1 MPSYEQN
8 KSSKLWSVRF
18 REIDAD
24 GITHQK
30 RLSGFATK
38 KAAQYGYE
46 DYCIKKNEEE
56 AERAAAKAN
65 EHPDDPNDMYFD
77 TLLKLYYKYQ
87 ESRIKTSSLYEIE
100 RKVNKRILP
109 FFTEKRMKDIKPI
122 DVLNWQNE
130 MSKQFSF
137 NYTSDLMTMLTAV
150 YRYGEKY
157 HDITN
162 IMVKVDKP
170 RNTEPK
176 KEMEFW
182 TPEEFSAFR
191 SCADDLTYQTFFTTL
206 YITGCRR
213 GEAEALSWKDVD
225 LKRSTLK
232 ISKSL
237 TRKSPTAP
245 WELTTPKNVSSNR
258 TITLPPSLCQL
269 LKEYKA
275 KQAETCPD
283 PKFVFGGDRPLAS
296 RTTDRYFA
304 DTCQKADVKKI
315 RIHDLRHS
323 CASLLISKGVSIVA
337 VSRQLG
343 HSNIEQTLNTY
354 SHLMP
359 DDQAKIVSELETVS
373 TLLLNNKIQ

>member
-18 REIDAD
+18 RETDVD
-24 GITHQK
+24 GTTRQK

-46 DYCIKKNEEE
+46 DYCIKKSAED
-56 AERAAAKAN
+56 AERVAAKKN
-65 EHPDDPNDMYFD
+65 ERPDEPGDMYFD
-77 TLLKLYYKYQ
+77 TLLNLYYKYQ
-87 ESRIKTSSLYEIE
+87 KSRIKTSSLYEIE

-109 FFTEKRMKDIKPI
+109 YFTNRRMKDIKPI
-122 DVLNWQNE
+122 DVLNWQND
-130 MSKQFSF
+130 MSAQFSF

-182 TPEEFSAFR
+182 TPEEFAAFL
-191 SCADDLTYQTFFTTL
+191 SCAEDPTYKMFFMTL

-213 GEAEALSWKDVD
+213 GEAEALSWSDVD
-225 LKRSTLK
+225 LKKSTVK

-245 WELTTPKNVSSNR
+245 WEITTPKNASSNR
-258 TITLPPSLCQL
+258 TINIPSSLCKM
-269 LKEYKA
+269 LKEYKEQQKKTSPSSA
-275 KQAETCPD
+275 
-283 PKFVFGGDRPLAS
+283 FVFGGERPLAS

-304 DTCQKADVKKI
+304 DTCEQAGVKKI

-323 CASLLISKGVSIVA
+323 CASILISKGVSIVA

-359 DDQAKIVSELETVS
+359 DDNSKIITELETVS
-373 TLLLNNKIQ
+373 AILSHNK

>member
-18 REIDAD
+18 RETDVD
-24 GITHQK
+24 GTVRQK

-46 DYCIKKNEEE
+46 DYCIQKNAEE
-56 AERAAAKAN
+56 AERVAAQAN
-65 EHPDDPNDMYFD
+65 EKPEDPNDMYFE
-77 TLLKLYYKYQ
+77 TLLNLYYKYKQ
-87 ESRIKTSSLYEIE
+87 GRIKTSSYYEIE
-100 RKVNKRILP
+100 RKINKRILP
-109 FFTEKRMKDIKPI
+109 YFAGKQMKDIKPI
-122 DVLNWQNE
+122 DILTWQNE
-130 MSKQFSF
+130 MSAQFSF
-137 NYTSDLMTMLTAV
+137 NYTADLMTMLTAI

-157 HDITN
+157 HDISNTT
-162 IMVKVDKP
+162 VKVDKP

-182 TPEEFSAFR
+182 TPEEFNLFFA
-191 SCADDLTYQTFFTTL
+191 CAGDATYKMFFTLL

-213 GEAEALSWKDVD
+213 GEAEALSWGDIDFK
-225 LKRSTLK
+225 KSTIK
-232 ISKSL
+232 ISKNL
-237 TRKSPTAP
+237 TRKTPNAP
-245 WELTTPKNVSSNR
+245 WEITTPKNTSSNR
-258 TITLPPSLCQL
+258 TIPIPPSLRDM
-269 LKEYKA
+269 LKQYKA
-275 KQAETCPD
+275 EQFELYSAPD
-283 PKFVFGGDRPLAS
+283 FVFGGDRPLAS

-304 DTCQKADVKKI
+304 DVCEKANIRKI
-315 RIHDLRHS
+315 RLHDLRHS

-359 DDQAKIVSELETVS
+359 DDQSKIVCELEAVGS
-373 TLLLNNKIQ
+373 LLK

>member
-8 KSSKLWSVRF
+8 KNSKLWSVRF
-18 REIDAD
+18 RETDID
-24 GITHQK
+24 GTTRQK
-30 RLSGFATK
+30 RLSGFRTK
-38 KAAQYGYE
+38 KEAQYGYE
-46 DYCIKKNEEE
+46 DYCIKKNAEE
-56 AERAAAKAN
+56 AEKAAARAN
-65 EHPDDPNDMYFD
+65 ERPEDPNDMFFD
-77 TLLKLYYKYQ
+77 TLLSLYYKYKQ
-87 ESRIKTSSLYEIE
+87 GRIKTSSLYEVE
-100 RKVNKRILP
+100 RKINKRILP
-109 FFTEKRMKDIKPI
+109 YFTGKQMKDIKPI
-122 DVLNWQNE
+122 DILNWQND
-130 MSKQFSF
+130 MSSQFSF

-162 IMVKVDKP
+162 ITVKVDKP

-182 TPEEFSAFR
+182 TPEEFAAFR
-191 SCADDLTYQTFFTTL
+191 ACAEDPTYKMFFTTL
-206 YITGCRR
+206 YVTGCRR
-213 GEAEALSWKDVD
+213 GEAEALSWSDID
-225 LKRSTLK
+225 LKRSTIK

-258 TITLPPSLCQL
+258 TVKMPPSLCKMF
-269 LKEYKA
+269 KEYKE
-275 KQAETCPD
+275 QQFEEYAE
-283 PKFVFGGDRPLAS
+283 PKFVFGGDRPIAS
-296 RTTDRYFA
+296 RTTDRYFT
-304 DTCQKADVKKI
+304 DVCEKAGVKRI
-315 RIHDLRHS
+315 RLHDLRHS

-359 DDQAKIVSELETVS
+359 DDQSKIIAELETVS
-373 TLLLNNKIQ
+373 AQLAD

>member
-18 REIDAD
+18 REIDVD
-24 GITHQK
+24 GTTHQR

-46 DYCIKKNEEE
+46 DYCIKKSSED
-56 AERAAAKAN
+56 AERAAAKAD
-65 EHPDDPNDMYFD
+65 EHPTDPNDMYFD
-77 TLLKLYYKYQ
+77 TLLNLYYKYKQ
-87 ESRIKTSSLYEIE
+87 GRIKTSSFYEIE
-100 RKVNKRILP
+100 RKINKRILP
-109 FFTEKRMKDIKPI
+109 FFTGRQMKDIKPI
-122 DVLNWQNE
+122 DILAWQGN
-130 MSKQFSF
+130 MSAQFSF
-137 NYTSDLMTMLTAV
+137 NYTSDLMTMLTAI

-162 IMVKVDKP
+162 TTVKVDKP

-182 TPEEFSAFR
+182 TPEEFS
-191 SCADDLTYQTFFTTL
+191 TFFDGAEDPTYRMFFTLL
-206 YITGCRR
+206 YISGCRR
-213 GEAEALSWKDVD
+213 GEAEALSWADVD
-225 LKRSTLK
+225 LKKSTLK
-232 ISKSL
+232 ISKNL
-237 TRKSPTAP
+237 TRKSPSAP
-245 WELTTPKNVSSNR
+245 WEITTPKNVSSNR
-258 TITLPPSLCQL
+258 VIPLPPSLCIL
-269 LKEYKA
+269 IKEYKA
-275 KQAETCPD
+275 EQLETFASPT
-283 PKFVFGGDRPLAS
+283 FVFGGDRPLAS
-296 RTTDRYFA
+296 RSTDRYFA
-304 DTCQKADVKKI
+304 NVCEKVGVRKI

-359 DDQAKIVSELETVS
+359 DDRSKVVAELEAIS
-373 TLLLNNKIQ
+373 MLLK

>member
-46 DYCIKKNEEE
+46 DYCIKKNEED

-87 ESRIKTSSLYEIE
+87 QSRIKASSLYEIE

-109 FFTEKRMKDIKPI
+109 FFAEKRMKDIKPI

-182 TPEEFSAFR
+182 TPEEFAAFR
-191 SCADDLTYQTFFTTL
+191 SCADDLTFRMFFTTL

-245 WELTTPKNVSSNR
+245 WELTTPKNASSNR

-275 KQAETCPD
+275 KQAETCSD
-283 PKFVFGGDRPLAS
+283 PKFVFGGERPLAS

-359 DDQAKIVSELETVS
+359 DDRSKITSELETVS
-373 TLLLNNKIQ
+373 SLIIKQ